1 MTKQKKTVCL
11 MLRGCVYSY
20 TVYECHTLKAAMER
34 LGIKRSH
41 IINWWKEYKRKII
54 TYCTC

>member
-41 IINWWKEYKRKII
+41 IIDWWKEYK
-54 TYCTC
+54 